1 MPRDSEQGQ
10 SPGQL
15 QRLSP
20 MQMQYVRLFQNKRT
34 LGFRAQI
41 CSEKKKGCTSGQV
54 HAPTNHN
61 ILSVFSHTHT
71 VVPGLAFACG
81 PVVFELPLRLQ
92 SVQIH
97 SERRSSLPASTTAA
111 QREEETHR
119 QTRSSCTNKDGKHAE
134 NRSTLA
140 LACRSSGEVST
151 CTQTSCCLL

>member
-1 MPRDSEQGQ
+1 MLIHMWGSFKIKADLALR
-10 SPGQL
+10 
-15 QRLSP
+15 
-20 MQMQYVRLFQNKRT
+20 YVR
-34 LGFRAQI
+34 
-41 CSEKKKGCTSGQV
+41 EKKQKRCTSGQV

-71 VVPGLAFACG
+71 AVPGLAVACG

-97 SERRSSLPASTTAA
+97 CERRSSLPASTTAA

-119 QTRSSCTNKDGKHAE
+119 QTRSPCTNKDGKRAE
-134 NRSTLA
+134 NRSTFA

-151 CTQTSCCLL
+151 CSQTSCCLPQTSDGKLLRRPLGV